1 MKKESYPMKAEC
13 PICGH
18 YMNFI
23 LDKEAT
29 LKSLED
35 MNWKNRVKTAIKKL
49 MKDVYDKNGNINYD
63 NEKVQFS
70 DSDGYYGYEQAL
82 DDLKKELKI

>member
-1 MKKESYPMKAEC
+1 
-13 PICGH
+13 
-18 YMNFI
+18 
-23 LDKEAT
+23 
-29 LKSLED
+29 
-35 MNWKNRVKTAIKKL
+35 